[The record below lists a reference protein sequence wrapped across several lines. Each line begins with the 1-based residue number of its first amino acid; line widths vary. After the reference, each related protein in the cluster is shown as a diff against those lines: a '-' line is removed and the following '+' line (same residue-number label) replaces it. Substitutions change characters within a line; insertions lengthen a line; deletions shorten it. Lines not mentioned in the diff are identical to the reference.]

1 MKVSERF
8 DAVLIQLYALMA
20 DLEKAIVEVP
30 PSEHQSETPRLREG
44 SIVRIKK
51 DSTYVIEGF
60 RGKVGY
66 VVNVPDGG
74 VDGIVRVAGASGH
87 NADRR
92 VSTEDAQYFRYDDV
106 ELVE

>member
-1 MKVSERF
+1 MKFSSRLDTIRLGLWKLET
-8 DAVLIQLYALMA
+8 
-20 DLEKAIVEVP
+20 DLEKIVMEM
-30 PSEHQSETPRLREG
+30 SSSETKPETPKLREG

-60 RGKVGY
+60 HGKVGY
-66 VVNVPDGG
+66 VVRVPDGKVG
-74 VDGIVRVAGASGH
+74 GIVRVAGASGH